1 MLKKTSNRNNNNN
14 NNNQYIKIIKEKNI
28 IKYMYESYFK

>member
-1 MLKKTSNRNNNNN
+1 MLKINSNKNNNN